1 MWRYITRQM
10 RWVFRVISNFYWD
23 DEWRI
28 HCLGNRLQHMSFS
41 VVAVLRLWHGGGYWS
56 VVKISVV
63 RLSEIFK
70 SRLVCSLVLQLNDN
84 SFNISNILTSSD
96 NGPILCAPYRKRRHI
111 FEGLLLRFW
120 RKNTVICNIHGKMT
134 FSAKIQTN
142 TFVER
147 FSTRKTIE
155 RNDNNLT
162 VTDFFL

>member
-1 MWRYITRQM
+1 MAYTLPRQSFTTHVFFCCCGFETMTWRG
-10 RWVFRVISNFYWD
+10 
-23 DEWRI
+23 E
-28 HCLGNRLQHMSFS
+28 
-41 VVAVLRLWHGGGYWS
+41 YWS

-155 RNDNNLT
+155 RNDTTITWQLQI
-162 VTDFFL
+162 FFVCVSLRSRVV